1 MRDDDL
7 TEAEDDDGDD
17 DEAPQP
23 TKKPAAK
30 IRSEAMKPTSKATP
44 KGKAKA
50 KATAKATAKAKAKA
64 AATAKAK
71 AKAAAKA
78 KSKSTRGAVDKDD
91 EQPAKKAKTCKSAV
105 EPEALPKLKVKGN
118 AAPLKPTGSDKAGKK
133 AETDRKARLSRKSV
147 AYHKAVKAAREQGLS
162 EEECKAAGKEAPHLK
177 S

>member
-50 KATAKATAKAKAKA
+50 KATAKAT
-64 AATAKAK
+64 
-71 AKAAAKA
+71 AKA